1 VAVAEGAFGEFGAF
15 EVEFG
20 GFDAGGGV
28 VDANLFHTGLFF
40 YKDKILFT
48 YKGASQERVRR
59 VNIAYPNNIS

>member
-1 VAVAEGAFGEFGAF
+1 
-15 EVEFG
+15 
-20 GFDAGGGV
+20 V